1 MAGCPYTGIDLGI
14 EVRMLQDI
22 RYALRQLV
30 KSPAFTFVVV
40 LTIALGIGANTA
52 IFSVVSAVLL
62 RPLPYAHSDRL
73 VTILHDGD
81 HPVAPANYLDWRSQN
96 HSFEAMGIAEAWT
109 PNLSGTSQTESIVGL
124 QVSTNQFPMLG
135 VQPLLG
141 RFFLPDEEVKG
152 KEHEVI
158 LGYRLWQR
166 DFGGD
171 SDIVGRAITLQGE
184 PYTVV
189 GVMPRIFQFAPF
201 WATKAELFAPLAFGE
216 RAASRGGN
224 SLRVFARL
232 KPGVSVEEARSEMT
246 TITGRL
252 EQQFPGTNRNVT
264 VQLLKEK
271 VVGDIRPA
279 VLVLLA
285 AVSFVLLIACAN
297 VAHLLMA
304 RGASRQKE
312 IAIRAA
318 LGAERWQITRQ
329 YLTESLLLAMLGG
342 AAGLLLAYGGI
353 RMLVRLLPAS
363 MPRVESIGLDW
374 RVLLFTGVLSILTG
388 IVFGIVPALQA
399 GDVHLRDALQEAGRG
414 SGESFRRNR
423 LRSVLVGSEF
433 ALAILLMIGAGLMI
447 RTFSALRAIDP
458 GFQPHHL
465 LSAVISVAGSEEA
478 QPQKRAAFYQQVL
491 QRVGA
496 LPGVESVSAIN
507 HVPLAGDTWGFTFEI
522 EGRPLPPPGGSPNAI
537 YRAIFPGYFQT
548 MGISRLRGRD
558 FAESDNLNAPG
569 VVIVNDR
576 LARRFWPGEDP
587 MGKRITLDDPQK
599 NPVWLTVV
607 GVVQDS
613 KQDQWTAEPRPE
625 MFLPVLQSR
634 DYLQEP
640 SGHFE
645 YVTLVVRTTGDPAT
659 LVNDIKNS
667 VATIDKNVPVSEI
680 ETLDQAIDDMNSQP
694 RFELCLLAS
703 FAILAVVLAALG
715 IYGVMSYSV
724 SRRTHELGVR
734 MALGAD
740 QQSVIRLVVRQ
751 AMTLALA
758 GSACGLAA
766 AYVLTRMM
774 AKLLYRV
781 QPTDPLTY
789 IGVAII
795 VCGVALLASYIP
807 ARRATHIDPVTALR
821 CE

>member
-1 MAGCPYTGIDLGI
+1 MLHDL
-14 EVRMLQDI
+14 
-22 RYALRQLV
+22 RYALRQLL

-52 IFSVVSAVLL
+52 IFSVVNAVLL
-62 RPLPYAHSDRL
+62 RPLPYRDSDRL

-81 HPVAPANYLDWRSQN
+81 HPVAPANYLDWRNQN
-96 HSFEAMGIAEAWT
+96 HSFEAMGIAENWT
-109 PNLSGTSQTESIVGL
+109 PNLSGTAQSESVDGL
-124 QVSTNQFPMLG
+124 QVSSNLFPMLG

-141 RFFLPDEEVKG
+141 RFFLPDEETKG

-171 SDIVGRAITLQGE
+171 PGIVGRPITLQGE

-189 GVMPRIFQFAPF
+189 GVMPSGFQFAPF
-201 WATKAELFAPLAFGE
+201 WATKAEVFAPLALGD
-216 RAASRGGN
+216 RVASREGN

-252 EQQFPGTNRNVT
+252 EQQYPGTNRNVT

-271 VVGDIRPA
+271 VVGDVRPA

-304 RGASRQKE
+304 RGAARQKE

-329 YLTESLLLAMLGG
+329 YLTESLLLAFLGG
-342 AAGLLLAYGGI
+342 TAGLLLAFWGI

-363 MPRVESIGLDW
+363 MPRVDSIGLDW
-374 RVLLFTGVLSILTG
+374 RVLLFTAALSIVTG
-388 IVFGIVPALQA
+388 IIFGIVPALQA
-399 GDVHLRDALQEAGRG
+399 GDVHLRDALQETGRG
-414 SGESFRRNR
+414 TGESFRRNR

-465 LSAVISVAGSEEA
+465 LSAVVSVAGSEEA
-478 QPQKRAAFYQQVL
+478 RPEKRAVFYQEVL

-507 HVPLAGDTWGFTFEI
+507 HVPLAGDTWGYPFKV
-522 EGRPLPPPGGSPNAI
+522 EGRPLPLPGESPNAI
-537 YRAIFPGYFQT
+537 YRVIFPGYFRT
-548 MGISRLRGRD
+548 MGISLLRGRD
-558 FAESDNLNAPG
+558 ITDRDNLNAPG
-569 VVIVNDR
+569 VVIINDR
-576 LARRFWPGEDP
+576 LARLYWPGEDAV
-587 MGKRITLDDPQK
+587 GKRITFDNPQK

-607 GVVQDS
+607 GVAQNS
-613 KQDQWTAEPRPE
+613 KQDDWTSASRPE
-625 MFLPVLQSR
+625 MYLPLLQSD
-634 DYLQEP
+634 DYLQTP

-645 YVTLVVRTTGDPAT
+645 YMTLVVRATGDPAA
-659 LVNDIKNS
+659 LVNEIKTA
-667 VATIDKNVPVSEI
+667 VAAIDKNVPISEI
-680 ETLDQAIDDMNSQP
+680 VTLDQAIDDLNAQP
-694 RFELCLLAS
+694 RFELWLLAS
-703 FAILAVVLAALG
+703 FATLAVVLAALG

-740 QQSVIRLVVRQ
+740 QGKVIRLVVRQ
-751 AMTLALA
+751 AMTLALM

-766 AYVLTRMM
+766 AFVLTRMM
-774 AKLLYRV
+774 AKLLYGV
-781 QPTDPLTY
+781 QSSDPATY
-789 IGVAII
+789 IGVAMI
-795 VCGVALLASYIP
+795 VCAVALLASYIP
-807 ARRATHIDPVTALR
+807 ARRATQIDPVTALR